1 MVLADPGL
9 IVPVVMGPLWNC
21 PRVVLGMV
29 KADRAISI
37 AFDGLYR
44 SGFRDLVDHE
54 VTPPAQGFKLLFVVI
69 AACCRARQPGDDGA
83 DRDDAGAEPSPCEGR
98 LSAATETRQ
107 AYRIVR

>member
-9 IVPVVMGPLWNC
+9 IVPVAMGPLWNC

-29 KADRAISI
+29 QADRAISI

-54 VTPPAQGFKLLFVVI
+54 VTPPAHHREPLIAVNRRALFVLHE
-69 AACCRARQPGDDGA
+69 QPYLD
-83 DRDDAGAEPSPCEGR
+83 
-98 LSAATETRQ
+98 LTQ
-107 AYRIVR
+107 